1 MSEALQARALEPA
14 RCTPA
19 RGCCNQCVPCTRT
32 QTRTDARRHMHQ
44 RANLSPVVSE
54 EPRPHLACQ
63 LPQPARIAKAS
74 FLQCGFQTC
83 SRRSLR
89 PSKKR
94 EARQMLEN
102 WRRRDFQNFAS
113 ENKARCKLRESTAEP
128 RPMPEG
134 VTARVA
140 PDREQRVKAP
150 GSEDRRLETAAGE
163 RGHDRLKRSRR

>member
-19 RGCCNQCVPCTRT
+19 RGRCNQCVSCTRT
-32 QTRTDARRHMHQ
+32 QTRTDACRHMHQ
-44 RANLSPVVSE
+44 HANLSPVVSE

-89 PSKKR
+89 PRKKR
-94 EARQMLEN
+94 EARPCQPRAPYNTTSKSDKCCAGPIFDVRDGVEEPA
-102 WRRRDFQNFAS
+102 WRDIFSLATQAKS
-113 ENKARCKLRESTAEP
+113 
-128 RPMPEG
+128 
-134 VTARVA
+134 
-140 PDREQRVKAP
+140 
-150 GSEDRRLETAAGE
+150 
-163 RGHDRLKRSRR
+163 

>member
-1 MSEALQARALEPA
+1 MLCRAMLLLPRYFCLWICCLCYVFSLAPRRVFLSEALQARALEPA

-32 QTRTDARRHMHQ
+32 QTRTDACRHMHQ
-44 RANLSPVVSE
+44 HANLPPVVSE

-89 PSKKR
+89 PSKK
-94 EARQMLEN
+94 
-102 WRRRDFQNFAS
+102 
-113 ENKARCKLRESTAEP
+113 
-128 RPMPEG
+128 
-134 VTARVA
+134 
-140 PDREQRVKAP
+140 
-150 GSEDRRLETAAGE
+150 
-163 RGHDRLKRSRR
+163 KRSSSVSASGSMQHNFQVG